1 MWWLKKGQ
9 FIWAYTRNKF
19 STIAS
24 GATPIGSAGRAPD
37 DIFTCIKTAKKA
49 TEDLDNIITTIGREF
64 ILIKVE
70 QPEDFQN

>member
-1 MWWLKKGQ
+1 L
-9 FIWAYTRNKF
+9 T
-19 STIAS
+19 TAS

-37 DIFTCIKTAKKA
+37 DIFTCIKRAKKA
-49 TEDLDNIITTIGREF
+49 TKDLDNIITTIGREF